1 MHWVGR
7 SPYSDWSELECLLPY
22 PYASYGK
29 CSPLTPRSLLLVL
42 VEIHPMPVQLSNQT
56 KIQDSHA
63 DFYCSLCIFPSA
75 ETWLKDCYALLGNLS
90 LGHNLE
96 SASRKKPRAIG
107 ELTSFAFLLWINTIL
122 SCCQMSYILSSYSVS
137 YCGKA
142 SLEFITVIDRSRS
155 LFGHSEYHFLTI
167 VQLIWVF

>member
-1 MHWVGR
+1 MALCVHEISLLWLVRTGM
-7 SPYSDWSELECLLPY
+7 SPTVSLCKLWKMFTSNSL
-22 PYASYGK
+22 
-29 CSPLTPRSLLLVL
+29 SLLLVL

-63 DFYCSLCIFPSA
+63 DFYCSLYIFPLQRLDFL
-75 ETWLKDCYALLGNLS
+75 TQRLLCFAWTFS

-96 SASRKKPRAIG
+96 SASQEETQSNWRASHFIH
-107 ELTSFAFLLWINTIL
+107 FLLKNTIL

-142 SLEFITVIDRSRS
+142 SLSSS
-155 LFGHSEYHFLTI
+155 LS
-167 VQLIWVF
+167 